1 MAPCSESIVR
11 NSRAIEFVALTESL
25 VQRFTYDT
33 RYCASATMHTLVHGA
48 NGIIGMIGRTVSR
61 QTVYNTGN
69 STDYFQIFEV
79 SDV

>member
-33 RYCASATMHTLVHGA
+33 RYCASATVHGA